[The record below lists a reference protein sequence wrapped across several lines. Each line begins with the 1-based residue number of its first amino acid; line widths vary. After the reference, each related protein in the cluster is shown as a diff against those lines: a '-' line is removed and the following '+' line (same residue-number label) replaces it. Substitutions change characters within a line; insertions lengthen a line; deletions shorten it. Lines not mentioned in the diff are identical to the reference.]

1 MAGSRWLLWVGA
13 LMVQCALILFGRMS
27 PMASLFIGTWLPLPL
42 LLVGWRL
49 GTAAAALL
57 ALGGA
62 ALVVILNPAW
72 SVFQNN
78 LGLWMVFLLGL
89 ILTACHQRGWADGS
103 SIMFAV
109 AALGG
114 LSLVF
119 FLGQAYVQGMS
130 PLGLW
135 QEKAREFTDTLT
147 KMLGESGITF
157 SDLRV
162 LGLPKV
168 DLQKLLIQVMPAL
181 VLINLAMVAWVNVLA
196 VKWLANLWGWEDL
209 GEPLSQWASP
219 EWLVFV
225 LVAAGF
231 TLLTPWL
238 GIRQAGLNLMLVMG
252 FVYFCQGIAVIAAVL
267 QRFRLPLVLR
277 GLVYVLAFMNP
288 LMLVVMILGLIDLWL
303 DFRMQ
308 RPPQET

>member
-1 MAGSRWLLWVGA
+1 MAQW
-13 LMVQCALILFGRMS
+13 ALILLGRLS
-27 PMASLFIGTWLPLPL
+27 HMASLFIGTWLPLPL
-42 LLVGWRL
+42 LLVGRRL
-49 GTAAAALL
+49 GTRAAALL

-78 LGLWMVFLLGL
+78 LGLWMVFLMGL
-89 ILTACHQRGWADGS
+89 ILTECHQRGWPDGS
-103 SIMFAV
+103 SLMFAV
-109 AALGG
+109 AVLGG

-119 FLGQAYVQGMS
+119 FVGQAFIQGLS
-130 PLGLW
+130 PLELW

-147 KMLGESGITF
+147 EMLGESGITF

-168 DLQKLLIQVMPAL
+168 DLQNLLIQVMPAL

-196 VKWLANLWGWEDL
+196 VKWLAHFSGWADQ

-219 EWLVFV
+219 EWLVFL
-225 LVAAGF
+225 LVGAGVA
-231 TLLTPWL
+231 LLTPWP
-238 GIRQAGLNLMLVMG
+238 GMRQVGLNLVLVMG
-252 FVYFCQGIAVIAAVL
+252 FVYFCQGMAVIAAVL
-267 QRFRLPLVLR
+267 QRFQLPVVLR

-288 LMLVVMILGLIDLWL
+288 LMLVVMILGLTDLWL
-303 DFRMQ
+303 DFRMLQ
-308 RPPQET
+308 PPQET